1 MAVRIRLK
9 RLGRTHRPFYRVCTM
24 DSRTPRNGK
33 AIEELGFYDPMVKE
47 KDARVRLNNERI
59 AYWLSVG
66 AKPTEKVQVLINKY
80 GPEGTHL
87 EAQVEAFERLK
98 TNKSTAPPPE
108 ALPALDPE
116 PTVGESAAD
125 ESSEPADDAVVAAP
139 AEEVAA
145 PAEEEAAPAEE
156 EAAPAE
162 EAAAAPA
169 EEEAAPAEE
178 EAAPAEEEAAPAE
191 EEAAPAEEEA
201 APAEEEAAPAEG
213 RSCTG

>member
-87 EAQVEAFERLK
+87 EAQTEAFERLK
-98 TNKSTAPPPE
+98 TNKPTAPPPE
-108 ALPALDPE
+108 ALPDLDPE
-116 PTVGESAAD
+116 PTVEEATAD
-125 ESSEPADDAVVAAP
+125 ESSEPADDAVVDT
-139 AEEVAA
+139 

-162 EAAAAPA
+162 AAAAA
-169 EEEAAPAEE
+169 EEAEPA
-178 EAAPAEEEAAPAE
+178 
-191 EEAAPAEEEA
+191 
-201 APAEEEAAPAEG
+201 
-213 RSCTG
+213 

>member
-1 MAVRIRLK
+1 LEKIFKGEIVAVRIRLK

-33 AIEELGFYDPMVKE
+33 AIEELGFYDPMIKE

-98 TNKSTAPPPE
+98 TNKPIAPPPE

-116 PTVGESAAD
+116 PTVEESASD
-125 ESSEPADDAVVAAP
+125 ESSEPADDAVVDTP
-139 AEEVAA
+139 AT
-145 PAEEEAAPAEE
+145 EEAAPAEE
-156 EAAPAE
+156 EAAPAT
-162 EAAAAPA
+162 
-169 EEEAAPAEE
+169 EEAAPAEE

-201 APAEEEAAPAEG
+201 SDDE
-213 RSCTG
+213 SDD